1 MTLPYSKIGIIGAM
15 DVEVETLK
23 DQMKLAGDVVET
35 SRIGMSFFEGELGC
49 HDVVVVKCGVGM
61 VNAATCT
68 QTLISEFECDAVINT
83 GVAGSLDPR
92 IEIGDIV
99 IGTDAVNHVMDVENL
114 GYAPGQTP
122 DLETRFFPTDEAL
135 GRAIEHAASELGIEA
150 HTGRVAS
157 GDRFVRDADDKKRIV
172 DLFEAR
178 CCEMEGAAI
187 AQVCWLGQIPCALV
201 RAISDKADGSASV
214 DYPTFERK
222 AAHNCAS
229 LVLEVLK

>member
-23 DQMKLAGDVVET
+23 TQMTLAGDVVE
-35 SRIGMSFFEGELGC
+35 SARLGMTFFEGALGC

-83 GVAGSLDPR
+83 GVAGSLDPE
-92 IEIGDIV
+92 INIGDIV
-99 IGTDAVNHVMDVENL
+99 VGTDAVNHVMDVENL

-122 DLETRFFPTDEAL
+122 DLETRFFPTDEVL
-135 GRAIEHAASELGIEA
+135 VRAISEVAEELAIEA
-150 HTGRVAS
+150 RTGRVAS
-157 GDRFVRDADDKKRIV
+157 GDRFVREDADKRRIV
-172 DLFEAR
+172 EVFGAS

-187 AQVCWLGQIPCALV
+187 AQVCWLAQVPCALV

-222 AAHNCAS
+222 AAHTCAS